1 TVRWRGS
8 STRWAGRFRRRG
20 TASSTT
26 DWSSRSRRSAASAS
40 RRSCCVRSARRPPA
54 RARRGSAMRS
64 WSFSPKRTFVTGLLV
79 TLPGLV
85 AAYVLWIAFSHLDG
99 ILEPVLL
106 RTLHRHLPGVG
117 LFALVSLVFVVGLV
131 ASNILGARLLR
142 AISSWLEHI
151 PVFSPLY
158 RAMRDISQV
167 FLGDKASA
175 FRQVGLIEWPRPG
188 MYALVL
194 VMAESTGFATRALGR
209 DMVTVFL
216 PTTPN
221 PTTGFVQ
228 LVARDA
234 VIPLD
239 MPVEQALKLLISG
252 GAAAGQW
259 TNLAEAQ
266 APSPL

>member
-1 TVRWRGS
+1 
-8 STRWAGRFRRRG
+8 
-20 TASSTT
+20 
-26 DWSSRSRRSAASAS
+26 
-40 RRSCCVRSARRPPA
+40 
-54 RARRGSAMRS
+54 MRS
-64 WSFSPKRTFVTGLLV
+64 WSFSPKRIFVTGLLV

-85 AAYVLWIAFSHLDG
+85 AAYVLWLAFSHLDG
-99 ILEPVLL
+99 ILEPILL

-117 LFALVSLVFVVGLV
+117 LVALVSLVFVVGLV

-175 FRQVGLIEWPRPG
+175 FRQVGLIEWPRGG
-188 MYALVL
+188 MYALVF
-194 VMAESTGFATRALGR
+194 VMAESSAFATRALGR

-216 PTTPN
+216 PSTPN

-228 LVARDA
+228 LVPRDA
-234 VIPLD
+234 VIPVD
-239 MPVEQALKLLISG
+239 MSVEQALKLLISG
-252 GAAAGQW
+252 GAAAAQW
-259 TNLAEAQ
+259 TSPTEAQ
-266 APSPL
+266 APSVL